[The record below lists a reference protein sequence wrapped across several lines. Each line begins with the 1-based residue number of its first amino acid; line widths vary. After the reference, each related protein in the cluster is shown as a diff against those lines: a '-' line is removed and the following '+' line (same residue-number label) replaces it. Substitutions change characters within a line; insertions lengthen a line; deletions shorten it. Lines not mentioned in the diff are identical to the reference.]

1 MPDSP
6 HLRRA
11 ILAALSRLT
20 REQLAAV
27 PPLVQRISRSAARR
41 IAAIKSGSGVPA
53 ASPVR

>member
-11 ILAALSRLT
+11 ILSALSRLT